1 MGVFRLY
8 REQVIP
14 AGLAETWD
22 FISSPRNLSKITP
35 EYMRFEVTSQKLPEK
50 MYPGMIITYRVS
62 PLPLLRMTW
71 VTEITHVQ
79 ENRMF
84 VDEQRLGPYSMWH
97 HQHRIREVHGGVM
110 MEDEVHYIPP
120 MGFLGD
126 IANALFIEKQL
137 KTIFDFREQKVTEI
151 FGKVH

>member
-50 MYPGMIITYRVS
+50 MEFLRSHQREIRNPPHQTYRVTRQLE
-62 PLPLLRMTW
+62 PL
-71 VTEITHVQ
+71 
-79 ENRMF
+79 
-84 VDEQRLGPYSMWH
+84 
-97 HQHRIREVHGGVM
+97 
-110 MEDEVHYIPP
+110 
-120 MGFLGD
+120 
-126 IANALFIEKQL
+126 
-137 KTIFDFREQKVTEI
+137 
-151 FGKVH
+151 